1 MIKSRLSLLCSH
13 SMFTVSTAESC
24 TGGNIAH
31 LITEVPGSS
40 NYFKGSVVSYATEV
54 KINVLGVPAELVE
67 KYGVVSFQVAEAM
80 ANGVR
85 SLMDTDYAISTTG
98 VAGPGDADG
107 VKAGTVWVAVCS
119 RTEVYSTMLELSG
132 TRTENIQ
139 EASRRAIEFLSKC
152 FPAVFL
158 LLCQNPR

>member
-1 MIKSRLSLLCSH
+1 
-13 SMFTVSTAESC
+13 MFTVSTAESC

-67 KYGVVSFQVAEAM
+67 KHGVVSSQVAEAM
-80 ANGVR
+80 AKGVR
-85 SLMDTDYAISTTG
+85 RLLDTDYAISTTG

-119 RTEVYSTMLELSG
+119 RTEVYSVMLELSG
-132 TRTENIQ
+132 ERTENIQ
-139 EASRRAIEFLSKC
+139 EASRQAIKFLQRC
-152 FPAVFL
+152 FDVKLKVKSTAL
-158 LLCQNPR
+158 

>member
-1 MIKSRLSLLCSH
+1 
-13 SMFTVSTAESC
+13 MFTVSTAESC
-24 TGGNIAH
+24 TGGNVAH

-54 KINVLGVPAELVE
+54 KVKVLGVPAELVK
-67 KYGVVSFQVAEAM
+67 KYGVVSSQVAEAM

-85 SLMDTDYAISTTG
+85 RLMDTDYAISTTG

-119 RTEVYSTMLELSG
+119 RTECRTKLLKLSG
-132 TRTENIQ
+132 TRSENIEQ
-139 EASRRAIEFLSKC
+139 ASRLALNLLQTEFGVNVPTNNLRDVS
-152 FPAVFL
+152 PAVSAL
-158 LLCQNPR
+158 LFK

>member
-1 MIKSRLSLLCSH
+1 
-13 SMFTVSTAESC
+13 MFTVSTAESC

-67 KYGVVSFQVAEAM
+67 KYGVVSSEVAEAM
-80 ANGVR
+80 AKGVR
-85 SLMDTDYAISTTG
+85 RLLDTDYAISTTG

-119 RTEVYSTMLELSG
+119 RTEVCSVMLELSG

-139 EASRRAIEFLSKC
+139 EASRQAIKFLQRC
-152 FPAVFL
+152 FDVKLKVKSTAL
-158 LLCQNPR
+158 

>member
-1 MIKSRLSLLCSH
+1 
-13 SMFTVSTAESC
+13 MFTVSTAESC

-67 KYGVVSFQVAEAM
+67 KYGVVSSEVAEAM

-85 SLMDTDYAISTTG
+85 RLLDTDYAISTTG
-98 VAGPGDADG
+98 VAGP
-107 VKAGTVWVAVCS
+107 VMPTV
-119 RTEVYSTMLELSG
+119 
-132 TRTENIQ
+132 
-139 EASRRAIEFLSKC
+139 SRRAQYGLPFAAAQKSIPLCLNLAAHAQKTSRKHHVRLSN
-152 FPAVFL
+152 FYRGAL
-158 LLCQNPR
+158 M